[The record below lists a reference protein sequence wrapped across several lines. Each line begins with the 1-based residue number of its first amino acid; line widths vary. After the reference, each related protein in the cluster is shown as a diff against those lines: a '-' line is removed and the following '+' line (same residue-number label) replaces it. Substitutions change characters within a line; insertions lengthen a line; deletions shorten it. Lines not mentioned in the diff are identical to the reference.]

1 MLHINP
7 LCYSILQSLSI
18 QMKHTHPTISQ
29 RWYLLGLIGTCL
41 LLVWISSQV
50 FLVKL
55 VLFVLGD
62 DTHMTSMKIFKT
74 PTPLSSYVQN
84 SSTALTLDV
93 QFQTN
98 CSPQPLRF
106 PLRTNQLKG
115 NIILGWLLYVIRS
128 FLQVGFRFQY
138 QLINLVWLS
147 IDFFSFSWNQSR
159 THSNFKKL
167 KPLFRLLLIA
177 KWCVKFGSSLSW
189 SLTIYFFVALHSFVC
204 SCSKISRN
212 FF

>member
-1 MLHINP
+1 MPFIPGLVPSGLWASSLSIEMLHINP

-50 FLVKL
+50 FLVKS

-62 DTHMTSMKIFKT
+62 DTHMTSMKIFKI

-106 PLRTNQLKG
+106 PLQTNQWKG
-115 NIILGWLLYVIRS
+115 NNPRMTIICY
-128 FLQVGFRFQY
+128 QVFPSGR
-138 QLINLVWLS
+138 L
-147 IDFFSFSWNQSR
+147 SFSVS
-159 THSNFKKL
+159 TH
-167 KPLFRLLLIA
+167 
-177 KWCVKFGSSLSW
+177 
-189 SLTIYFFVALHSFVC
+189 
-204 SCSKISRN
+204 
-212 FF
+212 